1 LAIKPTSKRVA
12 LLRKASIEVFSLIRL
27 CLLIKVKPF
36 RTVLIGK
43 TAVARPWVEAYSEIT
58 LRRKKEGE
66 VNE

>member
-1 LAIKPTSKRVA
+1 
-12 LLRKASIEVFSLIRL
+12 LIRL